1 MCCMYSC
8 LRRGSKRQKA
18 GERLFYSL
26 FAAAAAGRKHRP
38 APSVPRAYVRR
49 QGPLGHSSSDH
60 DLSGV
65 CGYFKHG
72 TVHALQ
78 FTVKLNMESG
88 RKVVLII
95 HLDVPAAVAKTQT
108 CGVVPGVQF
117 EINFSN
123 ELKQTRIF
131 VVQSWFCEY
140 FWRLFYI

>member
-1 MCCMYSC
+1 MLAPRVKASEGWRAPVLFIVCC
-8 LRRGSKRQKA
+8 GGGGPKA
-18 GERLFYSL
+18 P
-26 FAAAAAGRKHRP
+26 P
-38 APSVPRAYVRR
+38 APSVPCAYVRR
-49 QGPLGHSSSDH
+49 RGPLGHSSSDR

-95 HLDVPAAVAKTQT
+95 HLDVPAAVAKTET
-108 CGVVPGVQF
+108 CGVVPGVHV

-123 ELKQTRIF
+123 K
-131 VVQSWFCEY
+131 VK
-140 FWRLFYI
+140 